1 LFIWICLGFRNW
13 NLEIIYSMERTL
25 VLIKPDGVKRGI
37 VGEIISRFERAGLK
51 LVAAKLVWVD
61 KELVSR
67 HYPDDRKEFIMGMG
81 QKTLDNYKELGI
93 DPIKHAGTDDP
104 HKIGLMINQWN
115 KELLS
120 SGPVMAMVWEGNHA
134 IANVRRIVGPTL
146 PSMAQ
151 PGTIR
156 GDFSVD
162 SSALANE
169 KKRPIKNL
177 IHASG
182 NKEEAD
188 YEISLWFSGKE
199 IHSYK
204 RADEDV
210 MF

>member
-1 LFIWICLGFRNW
+1 
-13 NLEIIYSMERTL
+13 MEQTL
-25 VLIKPDGVKRGI
+25 VLIKPDGVKRALM
-37 VGEIISRFERAGLK
+37 GEIIGRFEKAGLK
-51 LVAAKLVWVD
+51 LVACKMVWVH
-61 KELVSR
+61 KELVDK
-67 HYPDDRKEFIMGMG
+67 HYPNEREEFISGMG
-81 QKTLDNYKELGI
+81 NKTLDNYKALGI
-93 DPIKHAGTDDP
+93 DPIQHAGTDDP
-104 HKIGLMINQWN
+104 HKIGLLINAWN
-115 KELLS
+115 KELLT

-134 IANVRRIVGPTL
+134 ITNIRRIVGPTL

-169 KKRPIKNL
+169 KKRAIKNL

-182 NKEEAD
+182 NPEEAEL
-188 YEISLWFSGKE
+188 EIGLWFKPEE
-199 IHSYK
+199 IHTYK

>member
-1 LFIWICLGFRNW
+1 
-13 NLEIIYSMERTL
+13 MEQTL
-25 VLIKPDGVKRGI
+25 VLIKPDGVKRGL
-37 VGEIISRFERAGLK
+37 VGEIIGRFERSGLK
-51 LVAAKLVWVD
+51 IVAAKMIWVD
-61 KELVSR
+61 KGLVAK
-67 HYPDDRKEFIMGMG
+67 HYPDEREEFIRGMG
-81 QKTLDNYKELGI
+81 QKTLDNYKDLNI
-93 DPIKHAGTDDP
+93 DPVKHAGTADP

-115 KELLS
+115 KELLT
-120 SGPVMAMVWEGNHA
+120 SGPVIAMVWEGNHA
-134 IANVRRIVGPTL
+134 ITNIRRIVGPTL

-156 GDFSVD
+156 GDYSVD

-169 KKRPIKNL
+169 KKRAIKNL

-182 NKEEAD
+182 NPEEAKL
-188 YEISLWFSGKE
+188 EIDLWFSPKE